1 MVLQSTAPTDHVLYT
16 QIGLRNLLGVCLA
29 IVGSVII
36 VLYAPS
42 SNQQLT
48 MQLLEQYMTETSF
61 IVMVAVIVGN
71 A

>member
-1 MVLQSTAPTDHVLYT
+1 MVLQSTAPTDHVLDT

-42 SNQQLT
+42 LNQQLT

-61 IVMVAVIVGN
+61 IVMVAVIVGT

>member
-1 MVLQSTAPTDHVLYT
+1 MVLQSTAPTDHVLHT

-61 IVMVAVIVGN
+61 IVMVAVIVGT